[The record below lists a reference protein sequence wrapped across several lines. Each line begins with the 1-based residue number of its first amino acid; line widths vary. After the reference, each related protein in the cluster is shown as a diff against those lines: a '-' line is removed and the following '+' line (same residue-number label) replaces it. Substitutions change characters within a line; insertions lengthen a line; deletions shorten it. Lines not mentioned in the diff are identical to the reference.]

1 MNADPMNADA
11 ARIAVITP
19 FLDKSHG
26 SERCLAE
33 QVERLARHYPIC
45 IYTHRVDGLDLSSG
59 NISVRRIPSVPGPHL
74 IKYAWFFVANHVWR
88 SYDAVFRGARY
99 AVRYSPC
106 INCLDANVIAVHI
119 VFHARSKQTAARA
132 LSDLRLRDWP
142 RSLHRKIYSR
152 LIMSLEKLIYR
163 NGNLVMICVSNQV
176 SQEMREYFAR
186 SNGKDVVIYHGV
198 ATSYFNPADRRKRR
212 AQEREK
218 LGIADTDFVLLLI
231 GNDWTAKGLPT
242 LVDAMA
248 RLRNPRL
255 KAVVVGADSLRP
267 YRRHISHACL
277 DGRILF
283 LPPSDDV
290 LRFYAVADA
299 YVGASLED
307 AFAMPPMEAMACGL
321 PVIVSRRAGV
331 SEIVTD
337 GQDGL
342 ILNDPT
348 DAEDLAAK
356 IARLSEDS
364 ELGRVLGEQGYRTAR
379 RYTWDENAAR
389 LKQAID
395 PILR

>member
-59 NISVRRIPSVPGPHL
+59 NISVRRIPAVPGPHL
-74 IKYAWFFVANHVWR
+74 IKYAWFFAANHLWR
-88 SYDAVFRGARY
+88 IHDAVFRGARY

-119 VFHARSKQTAARA
+119 VFHARSRQTAKSVF
-132 LSDLRLRDWP
+132 SDVPLRDWP
-142 RSLHRKIYSR
+142 RSLHRKIYFGV
-152 LIMSLEKLIYR
+152 IMALERLIYR
-163 NGNLVMICVSNQV
+163 KSKLVMIYVSNRV
-176 SQEMREYFAR
+176 SEEMREYFAR
-186 SNGKDVVIYHGV
+186 SNEKDVVIYHGV
-198 ATSYFNPADRRKRR
+198 ATSYFNPADRRKLR
-212 AQEREK
+212 AREREK
-218 LGIADTDFVLLLI
+218 LGIADSDFVLLLI
-231 GNDWTAKGLPT
+231 GNDWTVKGLPT

-248 RLRNPRL
+248 RLGDPRF
-255 KAVVVGADSLRP
+255 KAVVVGRDSVHP
-267 YRRHISHACL
+267 HQRRISRAKL
-277 DGRILF
+277 DGRVLF

-321 PVIVSRRAGV
+321 PVIVSRKAGV
-331 SEIVTD
+331 SELITD
-337 GQDGL
+337 GHDGL

-348 DAEDLAAK
+348 DSEDLAAK
-356 IARLSEDS
+356 IARLSEDR
-364 ELGRVLGEQGYRTAR
+364 ELSRVLGEHGRRTAQ

>member
-1 MNADPMNADA
+1 MKANA
-11 ARIAVITP
+11 ARIAIITP

-33 QVERLARHYPIC
+33 QVERLARHYPIR

-74 IKYAWFFVANHVWR
+74 IKYAWFFVANHIWR
-88 SYDAVFRGARY
+88 SYDTVFRGARY

-119 VFHARSKQTAARA
+119 VFHARAKQMAGRA
-132 LSDLRLRDWP
+132 FSDLPLRDWP
-142 RSLHRKIYSR
+142 RSLHRKIYFG
-152 LIMSLEKLIYR
+152 LIMSLERLIYR
-163 NGNLVMICVSNQV
+163 NCDLVMIYVSNQV
-176 SQEMREYFAR
+176 SAEMREYFGR
-186 SNGKDVVIYHGV
+186 SSGRDVVIYHGV
-198 ATSYFNPADRRKRR
+198 AASYFNPADRRKLR
-212 AQEREK
+212 AHEREK
-218 LGIADTDFVLLLI
+218 LGIADSDFVLLLI

-242 LVDAMA
+242 LVDAIA
-248 RLRNPRL
+248 RLGNPKF
-255 KAVVVGADSLRP
+255 KAVVVGRDSLHNHQ
-267 YRRHISHACL
+267 RHISRARL

-331 SEIVTD
+331 SELVTD
-337 GQDGL
+337 GHDGL

-348 DAEDLAAK
+348 DSEDLAAK
-356 IARLSEDS
+356 IARLGENS
-364 ELGRVLGEQGYRTAR
+364 ELARELGEQGSRTVR
-379 RYTWDENAAR
+379 RYTWDENAMR
-389 LKQAID
+389 LEQTIA
-395 PILR
+395 PILAGDQ